1 MNQLDRVPV
10 NVHIYSYSKTTLPT
24 LPPIWSTSSQA
35 KFNIFE
41 AVSAAAH
48 RMRGLEYKTDAA
60 AADADAD
67 TTVTK
72 ATFTA
77 SDINLP

>member
-1 MNQLDRVPV
+1 
-10 NVHIYSYSKTTLPT
+10 
-24 LPPIWSTSSQA
+24 
-35 KFNIFE
+35 
-41 AVSAAAH
+41 VSAAAH